1 MYMDGRRWMDF
12 PTPDSDVD
20 SIEPESLKA
29 RIDDGESVTLLD
41 ARMSSD
47 YEEWRIDGPNVE
59 SINVPYFQFLDE
71 EIDDL
76 PPASPTT
83 NTSHSALCE
92 GRRQRVRRGR
102 ARRPRLRRR
111 SPGRR
116 DERLGIDLR
125 DS

>member
-1 MYMDGRRWMDF
+1 MYMDADEMDF

-71 EIDDL
+71 EIDDDVL
-76 PPASPTT
+76 ARIPDDEHVTVLCAKGGAS
-83 NTSHSALCE
+83 E
-92 GRRQRVRRGR
+92 RRRGR

>member
-1 MYMDGRRWMDF
+1 MYMDADEMDF

-71 EIDDL
+71 EIDDDVL
-76 PPASPTT
+76 ARIPTT
-83 NTSHSALCE
+83 NTSQCS
-92 GRRQRVRRGR
+92 VRRAAPASTSR
-102 ARRPRLRRR
+102 AR
-111 SPGRR
+111 SPTAATTSITWKTG
-116 DERLGIDLR
+116 
-125 DS
+125 